1 MIFLVS
7 KPARP
12 SPISRSQT
20 PPISK
25 MDPVEY
31 KSDSVKIQTPT
42 KNPFSPERRTRSYD
56 SNLDQLDDM
65 EPLTPTKKRSGIFGS
80 FEKGIDQVRLL
91 LTPKKDKEKAKGES
105 SIRNTKIINHS
116 EPRKVK
122 AVSNVSRVSRK
133 NTSFV
138 EGKVQTERMP

>member
-1 MIFLVS
+1 
-7 KPARP
+7 
-12 SPISRSQT
+12 
-20 PPISK
+20 

-91 LTPKKDKEKAKGES
+91 LTPKKDKEKAKGEI
-105 SIRNTKIINHS
+105 SIQNTIELISHS

-133 NTSFV
+133 DPKIVLENVHQVVSSLF
-138 EGKVQTERMP
+138 RFLS

>member
-1 MIFLVS
+1 MKLQIFLVS

-91 LTPKKDKEKAKGES
+91 LTPKKDKEKAKGEL
-105 SIRNTKIINHS
+105 
-116 EPRKVK
+116 
-122 AVSNVSRVSRK
+122 
-133 NTSFV
+133 SF
-138 EGKVQTERMP
+138 